1 MSTRSGLGLQRF
13 LARTGQYS
21 RRAAQAIVLSGRV
34 TLNSQLTRSPTTR
47 VQDGDSVQ
55 VEGRFARTTPV
66 STSVQAEAIAVL
78 APCGKHPSFP
88 QCSWWIN
95 HLFPLMWQPPI
106 CPRLRESSQTTL
118 PYLHVTLIFVLVQVD
133 GGTPLTLPTAESSR
147 LWRYHKPTGLITTHY
162 DPEASFTLFFT
173 LFGHS

>member
-55 VEGRFARTTPV
+55 VEGRFRPHNTRVYFCAGG
-66 STSVQAEAIAVL
+66 AEAIVFWPHVA
-78 APCGKHPSFP
+78 KHPSFP
-88 QCSWWIN
+88 QCSWWIT
-95 HLFPLMWQPPI
+95 I
-106 CPRLRESSQTTL
+106 CFLSRGNRL
-118 PYLHVTLIFVLVQVD
+118 FVL
-133 GGTPLTLPTAESSR
+133 
-147 LWRYHKPTGLITTHY
+147 H
-162 DPEASFTLFFT
+162 
-173 LFGHS
+173 